1 MATKNVRVVGYLPPP
16 AHKQLRQYM
25 EEQSLTESAAIIK
38 IVKHFFDGNV
48 ETKTPDAAKEKNQA
62 ISGLKAD
69 VAELKRRL
77 AVLEQA
83 VVSGQQ
89 RPFANSRT
97 SHSQRQRPQMT
108 LPPQSCAD
116 LARRLGVS
124 TGTLEQADE
133 KGEAYFKD
141 WSKRMDPTKK
151 SWLRRGE
158 LFHPESD

>member
-1 MATKNVRVVGYLPPP
+1 
-16 AHKQLRQYM
+16 M
-25 EEQSLTESAAIIK
+25 EEESLTESAAIIK

-48 ETKTPDAAKEKNQA
+48 ETKTPDATKEKDQA

-69 VAELKRRL
+69 VVELKRRL

-97 SHSQRQRPQMT
+97 SHGQRQRQQMT

-124 TGTLEQADE
+124 TGTIEEALD
-133 KGEAYFKD
+133 KGETYFQN
-141 WSKRMDPTKK
+141 WSKRMDPTKR
-151 SWLRRGE
+151 SWHKRGE
-158 LFHPESD
+158 LFYPESD

>member
-1 MATKNVRVVGYLPPP
+1 MTTKNVRVVGYLPPP
-16 AHKQLRQYM
+16 EHEKLREYM
-25 EEQSLTESAAIIK
+25 REESLTESAAIIK
-38 IVKHFFDGNV
+38 IVKQFFDGRV
-48 ETKTPDAAKEKNQA
+48 ETKTPDAAKEKDQA
-62 ISGLKAD
+62 ITDLRAD
-69 VAELKRRL
+69 VVELKRRL

-83 VVSGQQ
+83 VGVVLS

-97 SHSQRQRPQMT
+97 PQKQRPPMT
-108 LPPQSCAD
+108 LPPQSSND

-141 WSKRMDPTKK
+141 WSRRMDPTKR

>member
-1 MATKNVRVVGYLPPP
+1 MWVTYYPPP
-16 AHKQLRQYM
+16 QTTPSVHGGRIFN
-25 EEQSLTESAAIIK
+25 ESAAIIR
-38 IVKHFFDGNV
+38 IVKQFFDASV
-48 ETKTPDAAKEKNQA
+48 ETKAPDVAQEKSEA
-62 ISGLKAD
+62 ISELKAEI
-69 VAELKRRL
+69 VELKRRL

-97 SHSQRQRPQMT
+97 SQSQRQRPPMT
-108 LPPQSCAD
+108 LPPQSSND

-141 WSKRMDPTKK
+141 WSRRMDPTKR

-158 LFHPESD
+158 LFYPESE

>member
-1 MATKNVRVVGYLPPP
+1 MTTKNVRVVGYLPPP
-16 AHKQLRQYM
+16 DQEKLREYM
-25 EEQSLTESAAIIK
+25 REESLTESAAIVK
-38 IVKHFFDGNV
+38 IVKQFFDGSV
-48 ETKTPDAAKEKNQA
+48 ETKTPDVAKEKDQA
-62 ISGLKAD
+62 IADLKAD
-69 VAELKRRL
+69 VVELKRRL

-83 VVSGQQ
+83 VVSGLP

-124 TGTLEQADE
+124 TGTIEEADQQ
-133 KGEAYFKD
+133 GEAYFQN

-151 SWLRRGE
+151 SWVRRGE

>member
-25 EEQSLTESAAIIK
+25 EEESLTESAAIIK
-38 IVKHFFDGNV
+38 IVKHFFDGSV
-48 ETKTPDAAKEKNQA
+48 KTETPDAAKEQSEA
-62 ISGLKAD
+62 ISELKAEI
-69 VAELKRRL
+69 VELQRRL

-89 RPFANSRT
+89 RPFVNSRT

-124 TGTLEQADE
+124 TGTIEEAYQQ
-133 KGEAYFKD
+133 GEAYFQN

-151 SWLRRGE
+151 SWVRRGE

>member
-25 EEQSLTESAAIIK
+25 EAESLSESAAIIR
-38 IVKHFFDGNV
+38 IVKQFFDGSV
-48 ETKTPDAAKEKNQA
+48 ETETPDAAKEKDQA

-69 VAELKRRL
+69 MAELKRRL

-89 RPFANSRT
+89 RPFANYKT
-97 SHSQRQRPQMT
+97 SPSQRQRPQMT
-108 LPPQSCAD
+108 LPPQSSND

-133 KGEAYFKD
+133 KGKAYFKD
-141 WSKRMDPTKK
+141 WSRRIDPTKR
-151 SWLRRGE
+151 SWFRRGE
-158 LFHPESD
+158 LFYPESD

>member
-38 IVKHFFDGNV
+38 IVKQFFDGSV
-48 ETKTPDAAKEKNQA
+48 ETETPDAAKEKDQA
-62 ISGLKAD
+62 ISELKKD
-69 VAELKRRL
+69 IVELKRRL

-97 SHSQRQRPQMT
+97 SQSQRQRPPMT
-108 LPPQSCAD
+108 LPPQSLND

-141 WSKRMDPTKK
+141 WSRRMDPTKR
-151 SWLRRGE
+151 SWHRRGE

>member
-16 AHKQLRQYM
+16 AHQQLRQYM
-25 EEQSLTESAAIIK
+25 EEESLTESAAIIK
-38 IVKHFFDGNV
+38 IVKQFFDGSV
-48 ETKTPDAAKEKNQA
+48 ETKTPDVAKEKDQA
-62 ISGLKAD
+62 IADLKAEM
-69 VAELKRRL
+69 AELKRRL
-77 AVLEQA
+77 TVLEQA
-83 VVSGQQ
+83 VVSGQT

-97 SHSQRQRPQMT
+97 SQKQRPPMT
-108 LPPQSCAD
+108 LPPQSSND

-141 WSKRMDPTKK
+141 WSRRMDPTKR

-158 LFHPESD
+158 LFYPESE